1 MAQEH
6 LDRLSAVDASF
17 LLQEGTNTHMHIGC
31 VATFEGPPPTY
42 DDFLEHIRRRLHLV
56 PRYRQKVRNPPA
68 RTGRPLWVDDPNFN
82 LAYHVRQTALPQPG
96 DEDQLLR
103 LAARIFSQRLDR
115 TKPLWE
121 MWLVEGYEDGRF
133 ALVVKTHHCLVDGVS
148 GMDLLT
154 VLFDL
159 DAVPSPSPGPEESPW
174 APHPEPSS
182 AQLMAAGARGLVE
195 MGAELFGRAAG
206 ALTHPQRALRA
217 TAETVSGVAEV
228 AWAGLNPPPETP
240 ITIAPGSHRRFAV
253 VPCRLEEFK
262 RVKNAFGGTVNDVVL
277 AVVAGG
283 LAEFLRGRGMRTEG
297 VELRAIVPVSVRTGD
312 QHGALGNQLTQV
324 LCALP
329 VYNDDPIARLREVKQ
344 TMDGLK
350 ESKQALGAE
359 AIIGVERFAPPTILA
374 QASRLHFARGMYTL
388 LVSNVPGPQ
397 FPLFVLGRE
406 MQASYPVGFLGGQRS
421 LAVAVMSYNG
431 GMNFGLIGDYD
442 ALPDLE
448 VIAGGIQA
456 SLAELVALAEREPV
470 GAARTQGV

>member
-17 LLQEGTNTHMHIGC
+17 LLQEGAGTHMHIGC
-31 VATFEGPPPTY
+31 VAALEGPPPTY
-42 DDFLEHIRRRLHLV
+42 QDFLEHIGRRLHLV
-56 PRYRQKVRNPPA
+56 PRYRQKVRNPPL
-68 RTGRPLWVDDPNFN
+68 RTGRPLWVDDANFN
-82 LAYHVRQTALPQPG
+82 LAYHVRQTALPAPG
-96 DEDQLLR
+96 SEEQLLR

-121 MWLVEGYEDGRF
+121 MWLVEGHEDGRF
-133 ALVVKTHHCLVDGVS
+133 VLIVKTHHCLVDGAS
-148 GMDLLT
+148 GVDLLT

-159 DAVPSPSPGPEESPW
+159 DPVPAVAPAPEDAWTPR
-174 APHPEPSS
+174 PEPSG
-182 AQLMAAGARGLVE
+182 AELVAAGAHGLAE
-195 MGAELFGRAAG
+195 MAGELIGRAAG
-206 ALTHPQRALRA
+206 AAAHPERALRA
-217 TAETVSGVAEV
+217 IGETVQGVAEV
-228 AWAGLNPPPETP
+228 AWAGLNPPPDTP
-240 ITIAPGSHRRFAV
+240 LSVPPGSHRRFAV
-253 VPCRLEEFK
+253 VPCRLEEVK
-262 RVKNAFGGTVNDVVL
+262 LVKNAFGGTVNDVVL
-277 AVVAGG
+277 AVVAGA

-329 VYNDDPIARLREVKQ
+329 VYNDDPIARLREVRH

-350 ESKQALGAE
+350 ESKQAMGAE
-359 AIIGVERFAPPTILA
+359 AIIGMERFAPPTILA

-397 FPLFVLGRE
+397 FPLYVLGRE
-406 MQASYPVGFLGGQRS
+406 MQASYPVGFLGGERS

-442 ALPDLE
+442 ALPDW
-448 VIAGGIQA
+448 
-456 SLAELVALAEREPV
+456 
-470 GAARTQGV
+470 